1 MQVLAFTSGGDG
13 VKSAPIHCQ
22 TEQDGEKPERRFSR
36 TRKSSSF
43 PNHIV
48 YTAPEAPIAIK
59 ALVMSSESILVSWR
73 PPSQPNG
80 VITQYTVYTKADN
93 AEEPS
98 SQKVPPNQLTHE
110 ASELD
115 KTRRYDF
122 WVTASTNIGEGEA
135 SKIVALAPS
144 VRGISTPPLSSSRR
158 ARHNPFFENCFSTGE
173 DRVVRRQIHGHLQRG
188 REITLLGRR
197 RARARG
203 DVESARRRAP
213 IQRQTATT
221 ARRIPVHQGSG
232 PHRRRGILLLRGK
245 HVRPR
250 HRHPPVDRAR

>member
-1 MQVLAFTSGGDG
+1 MESSPRLSTA
-13 VKSAPIHCQ
+13 
-22 TEQDGEKPERRFSR
+22 KPNRMVRRKVFLEIANPTFSFL
-36 TRKSSSF
+36 S
-43 PNHIV
+43 PP
-48 YTAPEAPIAIK
+48 APEAPIAIK

-144 VRGISTPPLSSSRR
+144 VRGIALSPPLPSPSCSTRQLDSLEKLFQSRQR
-158 ARHNPFFENCFSTGE
+158 SHRSTTNS
-173 DRVVRRQIHGHLQRG
+173 RLPTRR
-188 REITLLGRR
+188 T
-197 RARARG
+197 
-203 DVESARRRAP
+203 
-213 IQRQTATT
+213 
-221 ARRIPVHQGSG
+221 
-232 PHRRRGILLLRGK
+232 
-245 HVRPR
+245 
-250 HRHPPVDRAR
+250 